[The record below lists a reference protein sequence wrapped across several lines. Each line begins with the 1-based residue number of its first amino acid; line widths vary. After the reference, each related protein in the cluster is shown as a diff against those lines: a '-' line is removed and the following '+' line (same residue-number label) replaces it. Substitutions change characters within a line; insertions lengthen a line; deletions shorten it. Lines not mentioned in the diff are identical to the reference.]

1 MIQTT
6 IQQDARR
13 ALMYEAEGHSLS
25 TELIEGLMSTKDQ
38 GEAATLLRGFFGD
51 VAEYVLEDDK
61 AALCALDGVSSG
73 LVDTLLIGVMALR
86 RFTRLDS

>member
-6 IQQDARR
+6 PIQDARR

-38 GEAATLLRGFFGD
+38 GEAATLLRVFFGD
-51 VAEYVLEDDK
+51 IADYIMEDDK
-61 AALCALDGVSSG
+61 AAICALDGASSG